1 MIFDVNLLFF
11 HTGSAY
17 AFTAGEFV
25 SLVGM
30 TESGQG
36 STAINLTNARDMG
49 IGVGAA
55 SPPQVAL
62 EIGTGVTT
70 ANTTATVQFRFQGST
85 DSTNWTTYVQS
96 DWLTTASL
104 TAGSQVFMI
113 DVPPVPPTVALPQYY
128 RIFVDLDNTAGTQS
142 VSTGTIIGGIVL
154 QRDNAYPPTYPSNF
168 TVV

>member
-1 MIFDVNLLFF
+1 MLFDVNNLFF

-30 TESGQG
+30 TESGQA
-36 STAINLTNARDMG
+36 SSVINQGVARDAG
-49 IGVGAA
+49 IGDY
-55 SPPQVAL
+55 SPPKVAL
-62 EIGTGVTT
+62 EIGTGITT
-70 ANTTATVQFRFQGST
+70 ANTTASLQFRFQGST

-113 DVPPVPPTVALPQYY
+113 DVPPVPPGVALPTYY
-128 RIFVDLDNTAGTQS
+128 RIFIDLDNTAGTQAIS
-142 VSTGTIIGGIVL
+142 AGTIIGGIVL
-154 QRDNAYPPTYPSNF
+154 QRDNAYPPTYPSGF
-168 TVV
+168 SVV